1 MAYSSA
7 PATRL
12 THKLALRRARATL
25 GKWLKKSTLPHDDR
39 LLATIMAAGGSE
51 VLSRSLKA
59 QGHDLTDNFD
69 SVAIFQLLFE
79 NLNSALAQ
87 GPIEISQSITLYSS
101 LSKLFQGPEYT
112 VLFSQATG
120 LSDLFE
126 VFSISQRKLA
136 TANVQKADKNTTMSD
151 QALFSQI
158 YTPPPVVHAMIELC
172 LIEPFLAK
180 AKSVEAIKA
189 ISLLDPCC
197 GTGNFLLGAIA
208 AFYRAYEQFDLPSKE
223 ICQLI
228 VDNNII
234 GVDID
239 ARTLVIAKFALTVQL
254 MLLSQDVE
262 NYNKH
267 NISCLHNTRDDSE
280 AALGSLSPKWERTA
294 GHPLNRKYSVVLTN
308 PPYLGRKLIDR
319 ALKLKLKKNYPEC
332 ASDLSQIFLWKALDS
347 VQQSGV
353 VGFLSQS
360 SFMHLP
366 SALTLRKRILDQA
379 RIDLVIELGDGVFP
393 LLPGSKAD
401 SSIIVLTKH
410 KTNAAEP
417 AYYIDLRVNTEGQ
430 DKAESKE
437 SKKGHLE
444 KLARLKELTKSS
456 KSHGELASS
465 NDLAFNFKRPR
476 ALLLVQASDN
486 QALASRADFKQG
498 LATSCNERFLRYA
511 WEVEENN
518 SQYVPYAKGGGSER
532 WWRTIS
538 HKVRWGENGAEIKAA
553 VDAAYPYLKGQVHWV
568 VKNEN
573 YYFKPGL
580 TFSFVNKHR
589 LSVRR
594 LPAGAIFDV
603 GGSAIFSHEV
613 EQENLLLAYLNS
625 SLVSAL
631 AHDLN
636 PTINFQIGDLKR
648 LPVLQFAAPTR
659 EKLAALAS
667 AAVDL
672 KRALEPLISP
682 QAALLNSTDGG
693 NQTRLSQAGFEN
705 HTLKIHSYQSKIL
718 SIEQEIDSFVLQ
730 AASSHFALDT
740 TDQKELANWVEDR
753 ANADTSAAAAVKIT
767 SKIFLENQLTQAF
780 ARRLW
785 HSSEKLTLKKQ
796 IKFSD
801 ITNFLQNHTNLEID
815 ESFAQPLIEGDLYQF
830 LMGRFN
836 QVFHEQFGG
845 QPPVLAINGAV
856 QATLPL
862 INATTR
868 PADLYRRL
876 LDK

>member
-1 MAYSSA
+1 MAPSSA
-7 PATRL
+7 PAAKL
-12 THKLALRRARATL
+12 NHKLALRRARATL
-25 GKWLKKSTLPHDDR
+25 GKWLKKSTLPHDDS
-39 LLATIMAAGGSE
+39 LLAMIMATAGSE
-51 VLSRSLKA
+51 VLSHKTTS
-59 QGHDLTDNFD
+59 TDKFA
-69 SVAIFQLLFE
+69 SFQLLFA
-79 NLNSALAQ
+79 NLNNALVQPSAEIPDIATYYSLA
-87 GPIEISQSITLYSS
+87 
-101 LSKLFQGPEYT
+101 KLFQGPEYCL
-112 VLFSQATG
+112 LFAQANG
-120 LSDLFE
+120 LSDIFE
-126 VFSISQRKLA
+126 VFCISQRKLA
-136 TANVQKADKNTTMSD
+136 TANVQKADKNTTSSD
-151 QALFSQI
+151 QAHFSQI
-158 YTPPPVVHAMIELC
+158 YTPPPVVQAMIELC

-180 AKSVEAIKA
+180 ADSVEAIKA

-208 AFYRAYEQFDLPSKE
+208 AFFKAYEQFNLPSKE

-234 GVDID
+234 GIDID

-254 MLLSQDVE
+254 MLLSNDTKSYRE
-262 NYNKH
+262 
-267 NISCLHNTRDDSE
+267 IEPICLHNSSDVSE
-280 AALGSLSPKWERTA
+280 AALGSLSPKWKRTA

-319 ALKLKLKKNYPEC
+319 ALKLKLKKYYPDC

-366 SALTLRKRILDQA
+366 SALALRKRILDQA

-401 SSIIVLTKH
+401 SSIIILTKQ
-410 KTNAAEP
+410 KTDAAEP
-417 AYYIDLRVNTEGQ
+417 AYYLDLRVNSEGQ
-430 DKAESKE
+430 SKE
-437 SKKGHLE
+437 IKRGHLH
-444 KLARLKELTKSS
+444 KLTLLNQLTKAS

-476 ALLLVQASDN
+476 ALLLVQAKDN
-486 QALASRADFKQG
+486 QALASQADFKQG

-511 WEVEENN
+511 WEVEDNDN
-518 SQYVPYAKGGGSER
+518 QYVPYAKGGGSDR
-532 WWRTIS
+532 WWRTITS
-538 HKVRWGENGAEIKAA
+538 KVRWGENGAEIKAA

-594 LPAGAIFDV
+594 LPVGAIFDV
-603 GGSAIFSHEV
+603 GGSAIFSHEA

-648 LPVLQFAAPTR
+648 LPVLQFAAPIR

-667 AAVDL
+667 SAVES

-682 QAALLNSTDGG
+682 QAALLDNTAAS
-693 NQTRLSQAGFEN
+693 NQYSLSQAGFAKRI
-705 HTLKIHSYQSKIL
+705 LDIDSYQSTIL
-718 SIEQEIDSFVLQ
+718 SIEQEIDSLVLL
-730 AASSHFALDT
+730 AAAQHFAIDT
-740 TDQKELANWVEDR
+740 IDQKELVDWVEDR
-753 ANADTSAAAAVKIT
+753 ANADRSAAAAIKVTNK
-767 SKIFLENQLTQAF
+767 SYFENQLAQAL
-780 ARRLW
+780 AKRLW
-785 HSSEKLTLKKQ
+785 RSTDKLNLTKQ
-796 IKFSD
+796 ITFSD
-801 ITNFLQNHTNLEID
+801 ITNFLQNEINLEID
-815 ESFAQPLIEGDLYQF
+815 NSFAQQFIEGDLYKF
-830 LMGRFN
+830 LLGRFN
-836 QVFHEQFGG
+836 QVLHEQFAG
-845 QPPVLAINGAV
+845 QPPILNINGSV
-856 QATLPL
+856 QATRPL
-862 INATTR
+862 LNEQAR

-876 LDK
+876 LENT